1 MPSLTDY
8 AASKLRA
15 LFGVKPAI
23 SPAPYPGTPATLTGR
38 EGLQRVDGALADHI
52 LSGDHGLQLA
62 VGEALAGRRVTVLT
76 SAKALAAQA
85 EVVRVAVEQ
94 HLPMLVIAESRNP
107 KHGNDDEALHA
118 LAASGAFVAV
128 ARDPQHALDLA
139 LVARRVAERAL
150 MPAILVVDTVGVALT
165 AAEVL
170 LPETAALQA
179 YLGHA
184 DDQVAAGLPGQAL
197 VLGEKHRRVPIV
209 FDPDLPTAIGAA
221 HCGLDGAVAAASRQ
235 VFFADPVAAVA
246 REAMEE
252 WSRLT
257 GRSVAAATAHQLD
270 TATAVVLALGPEVA
284 VAEAVATELLAQ
296 GVKAGVVGLT
306 VLRPVDADLLRAALG
321 NAHAVTVLEHA
332 HPGLAL
338 TAPLQALVREAL
350 AATSVKVVA
359 AVHGDV
365 GQPVTAAQITSLYR
379 NMQTDEAMR
388 PRVHLG
394 LDTPSLPSTHPRR
407 EVLRQAI
414 LRGHPHLDGAT
425 LPGAAAPT
433 SGPSTPGSHG
443 AVPAT
448 VRRFTRDPGNA
459 ASLPRFWGEVLQP
472 RLEGDGSRT
481 YDPWL
486 ALGRTPAASAACLD
500 HTGERSQVP
509 QFDATACTACGR
521 CWTSCPDAA
530 IGPLLLSTEALL
542 NAAADR
548 AHAGADRTVAADK
561 LRRAHKQLAGRLD
574 GQLAKDKGR
583 TLTPEAARDG
593 LQWLTEKLGVDDA
606 ERTDMARAFERTLAE
621 VTRLPIA
628 VAPVAFH
635 DSHAA
640 AKGSGLLLLLGVDP
654 HACQGCGVC
663 SAVCAEGAITAVP
676 QTPEVVAT
684 LAMSWQAFE
693 TTPDTAGSAI
703 AQMMAVEGSDPL
715 AAVLL
720 SRHCHGLVPGADGAE
735 PGSGSRLGARLVTA
749 VVEYQRQRELLGVV
763 DALGKQATQ
772 LRDALRAT
780 VADAANVTDLDAM
793 DQALSGHAG
802 RSTHLPTVLA
812 KANELGA
819 RTALDGQKALRLTRA
834 ARDVEG
840 LKAALLEG
848 SLGTGR
854 ARFGVV
860 VAGASVA
867 EWAGQFPCNPF
878 AAPMVLD
885 LEGHGVDVAMGLAQG
900 LLARTVAEAH
910 VTRLAALALQN
921 PSDLPAREEA
931 LLDLKLHDLT
941 NAERALCP
949 PVLVLADGPSAR
961 GVALGT
967 WTQLLSSGLPVKVVV
982 LDQGIPDA
990 SFDPAPL
997 AALPGKA
1004 LVAATSLAH
1013 PAHLFATVGAASRH
1027 PGAAVVH
1034 VYAPSPRRQE
1044 FPAESLVERARLAVA
1059 TREFPLFQFDPA
1071 APGAFGKRLSL
1082 QGNPTEVEAGLQ
1094 VAAAPADR
1102 WAMLQEWAGEVTPF
1116 VGDIRA
1122 QVEAELTAAHA
1133 AELAVL
1139 EAAHAQERS
1148 ARDADAA
1155 HRLRE
1160 RLLQLANGRAS

>member
-15 LFGVKPAI
+15 LFGVKPAAT
-23 SPAPYPGTPATLTGR
+23 PAPYPGTPVTLTGR
-38 EGLQRVDGALADHI
+38 DGLLRVESTLADRILRGEEGLHLAL
-52 LSGDHGLQLA
+52 
-62 VGEALAGRRVTVLT
+62 GEALAGRRVTVFST
-76 SAKALAAQA
+76 AKALAGQA
-85 EVVRVAVEQ
+85 ETVRTAVDR
-94 HLPMLVIAESRNP
+94 HVPLLLIAEAHDP
-107 KHGNDDEALHA
+107 KTGNDDAALHA
-118 LAASGAFVAV
+118 LAATGAFVAV
-128 ARDPQHALDLA
+128 ARGPQHAMDLA
-139 LVARRVAERAL
+139 LVARRVAERGL
-150 MPAILVVDTVGVALT
+150 VPAILVVDTVGVALT
-165 AAEVL
+165 ASDVL
-170 LPETAALQA
+170 VPETAALDA

-184 DDQVAAGLPGQAL
+184 DDDVAAGLPGQAL
-197 VLGEKHRRVPIV
+197 VLGEKHRRVPV
-209 FDPDLPTAIGAA
+209 AFDPDLPTAIGAA
-221 HCGLDGAVAAASRQ
+221 TRGLDAAVAAASRQ
-235 VFFADPVAAVA
+235 VFHADPIAAVS

-270 TATAVVLALGPEVA
+270 GATSVVLALGPDVA
-284 VAEAVATELLAQ
+284 VAEAVATELLTQ
-296 GVKAGVVGLT
+296 GLKAGVVGLT
-306 VLRPVDADLLRAALG
+306 VLRPLDAELLRAALV
-321 NAHAVTVLEHA
+321 NTQAVTVLEHA

-350 AATSVKVVA
+350 AGTSAKVVA
-359 AVHGDV
+359 AVRGDV
-365 GQPVTAAQITSLYR
+365 SEPVTAAQITSLYR

-394 LDTPSLPSTHPRR
+394 LDTPSLPATHPRR

-425 LPGAAAPT
+425 LPGAAAAA
-433 SGPSTPGSHG
+433 SGPATLGSHG
-443 AVPAT
+443 AVPAI

-472 RLEGDGSRT
+472 RLESDGSHT

-486 ALGRTPAASAACLD
+486 DRVAN
-500 HTGERSQVP
+500 RSQVP
-509 QFDATACTACGR
+509 QIDATACTGCGR

-530 IGPLLLSTEALL
+530 IGPVLLSTEALL
-542 NAAADR
+542 NTAADR
-548 AHAGADRTVAADK
+548 AHAGVDRTAAADK

-574 GQLAKDKGR
+574 GQLAKDKAR

-593 LQWLTEKLGVDDA
+593 LQWLTEKLGGDDA

-628 VAPVAFH
+628 AAPVAFH
-635 DSHAA
+635 QSHAA

-654 HACQGCGVC
+654 HVCQGCGVC
-663 SAVCAEGAITAVP
+663 SAVCPEGAIAAVP

-693 TTPDTAGSAI
+693 TTPDTAGTAI
-703 AQMMAVEGSDPL
+703 AQMMALDGSDPL

-763 DALGKQATQ
+763 DSLSKQATQ
-772 LRDALRAT
+772 LRDALRST
-780 VADAANVTDLDAM
+780 VADAANVTDLDAL
-793 DQALSGHAG
+793 DQALTGHAG

-819 RTALDGQKALRLTRA
+819 RTALDGHKAQRLARA
-834 ARDVEG
+834 ARDVET

-848 SLGTGR
+848 SLGIGR

-867 EWAGQFPCNPF
+867 EWAGQFHRNPF
-878 AAPMVLD
+878 AAPMVVD
-885 LEGHGVDVAMGLAQG
+885 LEGRGVDVAMGLAHG
-900 LLARTVAEAH
+900 LLAGTVAEART
-910 VTRLAALALQN
+910 TRLAALALQS

-941 NAERALCP
+941 DAERALCP

-961 GVALGT
+961 GIDLGA
-967 WTQLLSSGLPVKVVV
+967 WTRLLSSGLPVKVVV
-982 LDQGIPDA
+982 LDQNIPDA

-1013 PAHLFATVGAASRH
+1013 PTHLFATVGAASRH
-1027 PGAAVVH
+1027 SGAAVVH
-1034 VYAPSPRRQE
+1034 VYAPSPRLHE
-1044 FPAESLVERARLAVA
+1044 FPAETLVERAGLSVA
-1059 TREFPLFQFDPA
+1059 SREFPLFRFDPA
-1071 APGAFGKRLSL
+1071 VPGAFGKRLSL
-1082 QGNPTEVEAGLQ
+1082 QGNPTETEAGVQ
-1094 VAAAPADR
+1094 TTATSAAR

-1122 QVEAELTAAHA
+1122 QAEAELKAAHA

-1139 EAAHAQERS
+1139 EARHMQERTE
-1148 ARDADAA
+1148 RDANAA
-1155 HRLRE
+1155 LRLRE
-1160 RLLQLANGRAS
+1160 RLLHLANGRAS